1 MLQLNCQPLPPE
13 RCAPKPENTG
23 DEYSWRTDYFLK
35 ETAALR
41 GQIEA
46 ERRLNPYREAELRD
60 LAKRLGIEPP
70 LHQNYQIFR
79 ELWAAEHN
87 EQVYLAPSHS
97 DLLYLSRCP

>member
-13 RCAPKPENTG
+13 RCAPHAEPDG
-23 DEYSWRTDYFLK
+23 DEYSRRAEYFLQ

-41 GQIEA
+41 GKIES
-46 ERRLNPYREAELRD
+46 ERRLNPDQEAELRE
-60 LAKRLGIEPP
+60 LAQRLGIKPSLDE
-70 LHQNYQIFR
+70 NYQIFR